1 MVYESKNNGL
11 KIRKKDNLL
20 IQRSFQRFVVCVLR
34 AVYELRE
41 GDGHRTIVLPKIV
54 EEPH

>member
-20 IQRSFQRFVVCVLR
+20 IQISFQRFVVYVLR

-54 EEPH
+54 